1 MKIKIS
7 LNEDTTITI
16 CGNIDLFYANR
27 RLNRFIK
34 NFEPIFNENSITIE
48 KRFINKIDLYE
59 FKKSIQKKISS
70 EVTIDYNS
78 FYNKHIQE
86 YKIIEENFLKFSNE
100 AKNIWHN
107 KFNKNDFKTFCD
119 IIKNRMSR
127 RLYSLQLR
135 SAYHMA
141 FSQNTCNFSVP
152 GSGKTTIVYGAYA
165 YLSSLNKNS
174 PKYVNKIFVIGPSSS
189 FNPWE
194 TEYKKNFGILL

>member
-78 FYNKHIQE
+78 FYNK
-86 YKIIEENFLKFSNE
+86 
-100 AKNIWHN
+100 
-107 KFNKNDFKTFCD
+107 
-119 IIKNRMSR
+119 
-127 RLYSLQLR
+127 
-135 SAYHMA
+135 
-141 FSQNTCNFSVP
+141 
-152 GSGKTTIVYGAYA
+152 
-165 YLSSLNKNS
+165 
-174 PKYVNKIFVIGPSSS
+174 
-189 FNPWE
+189 
-194 TEYKKNFGILL
+194 